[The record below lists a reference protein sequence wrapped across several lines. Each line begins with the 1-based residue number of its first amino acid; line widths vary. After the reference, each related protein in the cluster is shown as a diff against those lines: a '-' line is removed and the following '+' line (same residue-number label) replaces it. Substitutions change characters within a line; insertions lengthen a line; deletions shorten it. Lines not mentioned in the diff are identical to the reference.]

1 MHVLIATPAF
11 PPYIGGGE
19 RHTGT
24 LAKNL
29 IGRGHT
35 VSVVTS
41 AAEEESD
48 FWNGRGRDVVVESDG
63 SALTIIRVPIQP
75 MPGGFRGLLAWR
87 KSMVVLSTV
96 PGTGGLLAKMA
107 GRVPAM
113 ANLDEAFGKIEKPV
127 DVVHAFN
134 ISWEHMMMAGW
145 QYARRNSIPF
155 VASPLAHL
163 GTGSRDR
170 VALNSTMRHQRG
182 MLSRADL
189 LLTNTLV
196 EAQGLQSRGVKT
208 EKVDVAGPGIDIP
221 EYVADLPESAVS
233 KKPFVLYVGRMS
245 YDKGVLH
252 AVQSVLRLREQGS
265 KLHIILIGQETEE
278 FSRFFDDL
286 PDRDKR
292 YVHVLGV
299 IEESL
304 KHAYLSEAEAL
315 LLPSRTDSFGIV
327 LLESWLYSKPVVAAA
342 AGGIPAV
349 VDNGKTGILVPFGDI
364 SSLANAIRLVTEDQ
378 ELNQILGENG
388 FKKLMSQYTWEA
400 VTDKVLGAYHEV
412 VDAGA
417 FSLEQP

>member
-252 AVQSVLRLREQGS
+252 AVQSVLRLRELGS

-412 VDAGA
+412 VGAGA